1 MAMLRKS
8 RLWIGI
14 GLSLLC
20 LWLALRNVPFADLGR
35 ALAQTRYVW
44 LVPAIV
50 LEVLAV
56 AARGRRWEVLL
67 CREGILAEAFWA
79 QGIGYLF
86 TNILPL
92 RLGEPARVIV
102 LSGRCRLPLVQVAAS
117 AATGNVERLTG

>member
-1 MAMLRKS
+1 MFRT
-8 RLWIGI
+8 RHFWIGI

-35 ALAQTRYVW
+35 ALAQARCVW
-44 LVPAIV
+44 LVPADA

-56 AARGRRWEVLL
+56 AARGKRWEVLL
-67 CREGILAEAFWA
+67 DREGILVEAFWA

-92 RLGEPARVIV
+92 RVSEPARVVI
-102 LSGRCRLPLVQVAAS
+102 LPGRCRLPLVQI
-117 AATGNVERLTG
+117 AATAAAGKVERLTG